1 MSNDPTVSHALD
13 SLTPEAAPDVD
24 GAWQRQLALQSRIQ
38 DSGFRILSWPHQ
50 LPTSKFQIPIAAALI
65 LAVAFFAAPVRGLAA
80 QFLTIFRV
88 QDVTPITVD
97 RVTQPLPDLS
107 RLGDMSPSPREVRL
121 QPVQVES
128 LSAASSRVGF
138 NVQAPRQLPAGLP
151 SQPSVIAVSNGA
163 TVNFTFRAQ
172 KAGRPRSGSYDQFG
186 ARLTTSQPNPQGEWD
201 GVAVAPS
208 PVDPDAAVVVTIGNG
223 VFSTEDGG
231 ASWTRAAFA
240 PFEPFFGSF
249 VRITIAPGNMSRVYL
264 IARGPGLARSDDAGR
279 SFRQLFAERL
289 GAIAVDPTNPDV
301 IYLGAFDNGHGL
313 FKSVNGGNTVVSLG
327 VPGNFSSLAVDPRH
341 PQTVYAG
348 NRAHE
353 FELRLKGASYEDIA
367 KAGGGI
373 VSTVRATRAAS
384 QGDLL
389 AAAQRR

>member
-172 KAGRPRSGSYDQFG
+172 KAAAYLASSGHKDFSLPPKFDG
-186 ARLTTSQPNPQGEWD
+186 ATLTLRVPPAASLAYLPSGTSLADLQQAASSEQVGGKPDSAAINRLL
-201 GVAVAPS
+201 
-208 PVDPDAAVVVTIGNG
+208 NG
-223 VFSTEDGG
+223 SG
-231 ASWTRAAFA
+231 AL
-240 PFEPFFGSF
+240 
-249 VRITIAPGNMSRVYL
+249 L
-264 IARGPGLARSDDAGR
+264 IEARSPELDATGVSAEELRDFLLSLPGIPEDTKAQLR
-279 SFRQLFAERL
+279 SIGDWRNTLPVPASPGSNL
-289 GAIAVDPTNPDV
+289 HKV
-301 IYLGAFDNGHGL
+301 
-313 FKSVNGGNTVVSLG
+313 SVNGAPG
-327 VPGNFSSLAVDPRH
+327 V
-341 PQTVYAG
+341 AG
-348 NRAHE
+348 RNGSGE
-353 FELRLKGASYEDIA
+353 MVLWVKNGLVF
-367 KAGGGI
+367 
-373 VSTVRATRAAS
+373 VAT
-384 QGDLL
+384 GPKLDEKVLL
-389 AAAQRR
+389 ALASSVG